1 MKTKKAIKRLK
12 RAQSFVSK
20 LVEQYEGAEPSIREL
35 LDAARGNLS
44 SAQKLIQGNETVRS
58 TPKAGDRPGKERSAR
73 SRRAKRGFSEAS
85 RKKLSVAAKKRWAA
99 AKRRGAKS
107 LAG

>member
-20 LVEQYEGAEPSIREL
+20 LVEQYGGAEPSIREL

-58 TPKAGDRPGKERSAR
+58 TPKAGDRSAR
-73 SRRAKRGFSEAS
+73 SRRAKRGFSDAA